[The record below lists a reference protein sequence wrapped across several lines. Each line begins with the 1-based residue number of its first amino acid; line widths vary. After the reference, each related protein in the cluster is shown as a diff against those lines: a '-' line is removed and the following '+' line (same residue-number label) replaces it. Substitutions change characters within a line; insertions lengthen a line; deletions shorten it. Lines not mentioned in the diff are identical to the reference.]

1 MARKHVGQKQD
12 SAQVNTQARES
23 GWVKRKKAKA
33 KALVRI
39 LVDYDLPTGAE
50 RLDWD
55 TDEVRRMVG
64 EIA

>member
-1 MARKHVGQKQD
+1 MARNHVGQKQD

-33 KALVRI
+33 LVQI

>member
-1 MARKHVGQKQD
+1 MDRELEDDSDLHHQPQEAGWTQK
-12 SAQVNTQARES
+12 
-23 GWVKRKKAKA
+23 KKAKA
-33 KALVRI
+33 DRPVRT

>member
-33 KALVRI
+33 LMRI